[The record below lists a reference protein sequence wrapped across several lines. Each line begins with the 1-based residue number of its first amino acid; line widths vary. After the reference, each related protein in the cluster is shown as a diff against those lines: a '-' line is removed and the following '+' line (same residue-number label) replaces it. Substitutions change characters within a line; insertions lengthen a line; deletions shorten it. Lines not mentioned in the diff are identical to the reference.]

1 MEVIA
6 KIKRVSLFWATLY
19 DMICYVCAAGVANQK
34 VYFSLVDIVIVDVRL
49 GSRTSP
55 IFKNDLYTNFKY
67 CKM

>member
-1 MEVIA
+1 
-6 KIKRVSLFWATLY
+6 
-19 DMICYVCAAGVANQK
+19 MICYVCAAGVANQK